1 MTSSSSAMV
10 AILMCTYNGERFIGA
25 QLESIAKQTH
35 RQWKLLVSDD
45 GSSDR
50 TIKIVRE
57 FASRYPAGQVLLF
70 KGPSQGFAKNF
81 LSLLYRPELD
91 CPLIAFADQDDVW
104 LPNKLSQA
112 AQTLYNI
119 DEQMP
124 ALYASR
130 TCFIDE
136 QGAVLGESTLF
147 TQPPSFA
154 NALVQS
160 IGGGN
165 TMMINRAA
173 LNLICAASQ
182 NINIVSH
189 DWWVYIVIT
198 AMGGVVHYDPIP
210 AVHYRQ
216 HAGNLMGMNTT
227 FTQRARRVAM
237 LIAGNFR
244 NWNERNI
251 AALLPLRLQMPEG
264 ARATLDAFRAA
275 RKKSLFDR
283 VCLMRQ
289 VGIYRQTWLG
299 NLGLWFA
306 VITNRI

>member
-1 MTSSSSAMV
+1 MTSPSSAMV
-10 AILMCTYNGERFIGA
+10 AILMCTHNGERFIGA
-25 QLESIAKQTH
+25 QLDSIAKQTH

-50 TIKIVRE
+50 TIEIVRE

-70 KGPSQGFAKNF
+70 QGPSQGFAKNF

-91 CPLIAFADQDDVW
+91 CALIAFADQDDVW

-112 AQTLYNI
+112 VSIMHKFGEGT
-119 DEQMP
+119 P
-124 ALYASR
+124 ALYAAR
-130 TCFIDE
+130 TCFVDE

-147 TQPPSFA
+147 MQPPSFA

-173 LNLICAASQ
+173 LDLLYAASQ
-182 NINIVSH
+182 EINIVSH
-189 DWWVYIVIT
+189 DWWMYIVIS
-198 AMGGVVHYDPIP
+198 AMGGVVHYDPFP
-210 AVHYRQ
+210 LVLYRQ

-227 FTQRARRVAM
+227 LAQRARRVAM
-237 LIAGNFR
+237 LIAGSFR

-264 ARATLDAFRAA
+264 TRAIFDAFCSA
-275 RKKSLFDR
+275 RKKGLIER
-283 VCLMRQ
+283 VHLMRQ
-289 VGIYRQTWLG
+289 AGIYRQTLLG

-306 VITNRI
+306 VFTNRI

>member
-1 MTSSSSAMV
+1 MSSPTSAMV
-10 AILMCTYNGERFIGA
+10 AILMCTYDGERFIGA
-25 QLESIAKQTH
+25 QLDSIAKQTH
-35 RQWKLLVSDD
+35 CQWKLLVSDD
-45 GSSDR
+45 GSGDR
-50 TIKIVRE
+50 TTQIVRE
-57 FASRYPAGQVLLF
+57 FASRYSAGQVLLF
-70 KGPSQGFAKNF
+70 EGPGQGFANNF

-112 AQTLYNI
+112 ARTLNHV
-119 DEQMP
+119 EERVP
-124 ALYASR
+124 ALYAAR

-136 QGAVLGESTLF
+136 QGAVLGKSTLF

-173 LNLICAASQ
+173 LDLICAASQ
-182 NINIVSH
+182 RIDIVSH
-189 DWWVYIVIT
+189 DWWIYIVTT

-210 AVHYRQ
+210 TVLYRQ

-227 FTQRARRVAM
+227 LAQRARRVAM
-237 LIAGNFR
+237 LIAGSFR

-264 ARATLDAFRAA
+264 TRAIFDTFCAA
-275 RKKSLFDR
+275 RKKGLLER
-283 VCLMRQ
+283 IRLMRQ
-289 VGIYRQTWLG
+289 AGIYRQTLLG